1 MLIVFTV
8 KMSSIKETPIDIEM
22 PEEKP
27 SNPTE
32 SDTQIGAKKTAKN
45 KRKRKTVK
53 GDRSAAL
60 QGRAAVTAASL
71 SEQRSVFADNV
82 KSNLSVVQEAISD
95 AGLFN
100 ENYETV
106 MNTIDTINEQ
116 VKTYNLLSYSS
127 IYRDLYDMGMASV
140 DFDKTRAILVKKLKA
155 DKCPDYGELK
165 EITAPTFKLSR
176 IDADQFSDMWSSL
189 IENDKKAIQRYIETK
204 NEVAANLNDYVDSI
218 GLFETKMVEHRARLA
233 EVIKHNI
240 SELLNMHASYA
251 WCVKNK
257 VPVEHFKEMDIIL
270 CKSQKEFIE
279 QNLKHLLGLDED

>member
-8 KMSSIKETPIDIEM
+8 KMSSIKETSIDIEM
-22 PEEKP
+22 TEEKP
-27 SNPTE
+27 LKPTE
-32 SDTQIGAKKTAKN
+32 SDTQIGAKKASKN

-53 GDRSAAL
+53 GDRS
-60 QGRAAVTAASL
+60 
-71 SEQRSVFADNV
+71 VFADNV
-82 KSNLSVVQEAISD
+82 KSNLAVVQEAISD

-140 DFDKTRAILVKKLKA
+140 DFDKTRAVLVKKLKA
-155 DKCPDYGELK
+155 EKCPDYGELK
-165 EITAPTFKLSR
+165 EIIAPTFKLSR

-233 EVIKHNI
+233 ETVKHNI

-279 QNLKHLLGLDED
+279 KNLKHLLGLDEE

>member
-1 MLIVFTV
+1 MRIYLGGLFSFMLIVFTV
-8 KMSSIKETPIDIEM
+8 KMSSIEETPVTIELTD
-22 PEEKP
+22 E
-27 SNPTE
+27 NP
-32 SDTQIGAKKTAKN
+32 TQIGAKKASKN
-45 KRKRKTVK
+45 KRKRKAIK
-53 GDRSAAL
+53 GDLS
-60 QGRAAVTAASL
+60 AASL
-71 SEQRSVFADNV
+71 GEQRSVFADNV
-82 KSNLSVVQEAISD
+82 KSNLSIVQEAISD

-127 IYRDLYDMGMASV
+127 IFRDLYDMGMASV
-140 DFDKTRAILVKKLKA
+140 DFTKTRAVLVKKLKA

-165 EITAPTFKLSR
+165 PITAPSFKLSK

-204 NEVAANLNDYVDSI
+204 NEVTANLNDYVNSI
-218 GLFETKMVEHRARLA
+218 GLFESKMVEHRARLA
-233 EVIKHNI
+233 EVVKHNI

-257 VPVEHFKEMDIIL
+257 VPTEHFNDMDIIL

-279 QNLKHLLGLDED
+279 QNLKHLLGLDDE

>member
-1 MLIVFTV
+1 MHLSGLFSIMLIVFTV
-8 KMSSIKETPIDIEM
+8 KMSSIKETPLDVEPIE
-22 PEEKP
+22 E
-27 SNPTE
+27 NPTQ
-32 SDTQIGAKKTAKN
+32 TGAKKASKN
-45 KRKRKTVK
+45 KRKRKAIK
-53 GDRSAAL
+53 GDRSAAD
-60 QGRAAVTAASL
+60 L

-82 KSNLSVVQEAISD
+82 KSNLSIVQEAISD

-127 IYRDLYDMGMASV
+127 IFRDLYDMGMASV
-140 DFDKTRAILVKKLKA
+140 DFTKTRTVLVKKLKA

-165 EITAPTFKLSR
+165 PITAPSFKLSK

-204 NEVAANLNDYVDSI
+204 NEVAASLNDYVDSI
-218 GLFETKMVEHRARLA
+218 GLFESKMVEHRARLA
-233 EVIKHNI
+233 EVVKYNI

-257 VPVEHFKEMDIIL
+257 VPTEHFNDMDIIL
-270 CKSQKEFIE
+270 CKSQKEFVE
-279 QNLKHLLGLDED
+279 QNLKHLLGLDDE

>member
-1 MLIVFTV
+1 
-8 KMSSIKETPIDIEM
+8 MSSIQETPVNIE
-22 PEEKP
+22 
-27 SNPTE
+27 STDNRV
-32 SDTQIGAKKTAKN
+32 TQTGAKMASKN
-45 KRKRKTVK
+45 RRKRKVIK
-53 GDRSAAL
+53 GDHSA
-60 QGRAAVTAASL
+60 TSL

-82 KSNLSVVQEAISD
+82 KSNLSIVQEAISD

-127 IYRDLYDMGMASV
+127 IYRDLYDMGMTSV

-155 DKCPDYGELK
+155 EKCPDYGELK
-165 EITAPTFKLSR
+165 PITAPTAKLSR
-176 IDADQFSDMWSSL
+176 IDADQFSDMWASL

-204 NEVAANLNDYVDSI
+204 NEVTASLNDYVDGI
-218 GLFETKMVEHRARLA
+218 GLFETKMVEHRSRLA
-233 EVIKHNI
+233 EVVKHNI

-257 VPVEHFKEMDIIL
+257 VPTEHFKDMDIIL
-270 CKSQKEFIE
+270 CNSQKEFVE
-279 QNLKHLLGLDED
+279 RNLKHLLGLDEE